1 MAFFRLGE
9 FSLVDLAIP
18 PDVAFIVL
26 ATVTL
31 LASILALQAK
41 ELIYGAI
48 ALAISFIGIAGFFV
62 FLDAPYLAMLQIA
75 VYVGAVVV
83 LILFTIMLVRREEA
97 EETAEKQEGGE
108 GSVGLWMAGLLAV
121 AIAGVAALA
130 GPNLPSTPPTADL
143 PVSQLGPVLA
153 SSYPV
158 PLVILALL
166 ISAALLGALVL
177 AKLDR

>member
-1 MAFFRLGE
+1 ME
-9 FSLVDLAIP
+9 IVIP
-18 PDVAFIVL
+18 PDLVFVL
-26 ATVTL
+26 LAAVTL
-31 LASILALQAK
+31 IAAVLALQAK

-48 ALAISFIGIAGFFV
+48 ALGISFIGIAGFFV

-83 LILFTIMLVRREEA
+83 LILFTIMLVRREQSDELLDRP
-97 EETAEKQEGGE
+97 EGGQ
-108 GSVGLWMAGLLAV
+108 GAVVLWLAGLLAV

-130 GPNLPSTPPTADL
+130 GPNLPAAPPAGNL
-143 PVSQLGPVLA
+143 PVSSLGLVLA
-153 SSYPV
+153 AEYPI

-177 AKLDR
+177 AKVEK

>member
-1 MAFFRLGE
+1 MAFDL
-9 FSLVDLAIP
+9 SDLVF
-18 PDVAFIVL
+18 V
-26 ATVTL
+26 L
-31 LASILALQAK
+31 LASITVITSILALQAK

-48 ALAISFIGIAGFFV
+48 ALGISFIGIAGFFV

-83 LILFTIMLVRREEA
+83 LILFTIMLVRREATEEILDRPEA
-97 EETAEKQEGGE
+97 GE
-108 GSVGLWMAGLLAV
+108 GTVGLWLAGLLAV

-130 GPNLPSTPPTADL
+130 GPSLPSTPPTGEL
-143 PVSQLGPVLA
+143 PVSALGLVL
-153 SSYPV
+153 STEYPI

-177 AKLDR
+177 AKVERS

>member
-1 MAFFRLGE
+1 MVE
-9 FSLVDLAIP
+9 IAIP

-31 LASILALQAK
+31 LAAIMALQAK

-48 ALAISFIGIAGFFV
+48 SLAISFIGIAGFFV

-97 EETAEKQEGGE
+97 GETGERQEGGE
-108 GSVGLWMAGLLAV
+108 GSIGLWIAGLLAV
-121 AIAGVAALA
+121 SIAGVAALA
-130 GPNLPSTPPTADL
+130 GPNLPTTPPPANL
-143 PVSQLGPVLA
+143 PVSELGPVLA

-166 ISAALLGALVL
+166 MSAALLGALVL

>member
-1 MAFFRLGE
+1 ME
-9 FSLVDLAIP
+9 IAIP
-18 PDVAFIVL
+18 PDLVFVIL
-26 ATVTL
+26 AAVTL
-31 LASILALQAK
+31 IAAVLALQAK

-48 ALAISFIGIAGFFV
+48 ALGISFIGIAGFFV

-83 LILFTIMLVRREEA
+83 LILFTIMLVRREQSDELLDRP
-97 EETAEKQEGGE
+97 EGGQ
-108 GSVGLWMAGLLAV
+108 GAVGLWLAGLLAV

-130 GPNLPSTPPTADL
+130 SPNLPAAPPAGNL
-143 PVSQLGPVLA
+143 PVSSLGLVLA
-153 SSYPV
+153 AEYPI

-177 AKLDR
+177 AKVEK

>member
-1 MAFFRLGE
+1 MQI
-9 FSLVDLAIP
+9 VIP
-18 PDVAFIVL
+18 PDLVFVVL
-26 ATVTL
+26 AAVTL
-31 LASILALQAK
+31 IAAVLALQAK

-48 ALAISFIGIAGFFV
+48 ALGISFIGIAGFFV

-83 LILFTIMLVRREEA
+83 LILFTIMLVRREQSDELLDRP
-97 EETAEKQEGGE
+97 EGGQ
-108 GSVGLWMAGLLAV
+108 GAVGLWLAGLLAV

-130 GPNLPSTPPTADL
+130 GPNLPTAPPAGNL
-143 PVSQLGPVLA
+143 PVSSLGLVLVA
-153 SSYPV
+153 EYPI

-177 AKLDR
+177 AKVEK

>member
-1 MAFFRLGE
+1 ME
-9 FSLVDLAIP
+9 IAIP
-18 PDVAFIVL
+18 PDLVFVIL
-26 ATVTL
+26 AAVTL
-31 LASILALQAK
+31 IAAVLALQAK

-48 ALAISFIGIAGFFV
+48 ALGISFIGIAGFFV

-83 LILFTIMLVRREEA
+83 LILFTIMLVRREQSDELLDRP
-97 EETAEKQEGGE
+97 EGGQ
-108 GSVGLWMAGLLAV
+108 GAVGLWLAGLLAV

-130 GPNLPSTPPTADL
+130 SPNLPTAPPAGNL
-143 PVSQLGPVLA
+143 PVSSLGLVLA
-153 SSYPV
+153 AEYPI

-177 AKLDR
+177 AKVEK

>member
-1 MAFFRLGE
+1 ME
-9 FSLVDLAIP
+9 IAIP
-18 PDVAFIVL
+18 PDLVFVIL
-26 ATVTL
+26 AAVTL
-31 LASILALQAK
+31 IAAVLALQAK

-48 ALAISFIGIAGFFV
+48 ALGISFIGIAGFFV

-83 LILFTIMLVRREEA
+83 LILFTIMLVRREQSDELLDRP
-97 EETAEKQEGGE
+97 EGGQ
-108 GSVGLWMAGLLAV
+108 GAVGLWLAGLLAV

-130 GPNLPSTPPTADL
+130 GPNLPAAPPAGNL
-143 PVSQLGPVLA
+143 PVSSLGLVLA
-153 SSYPV
+153 AEYPI

-177 AKLDR
+177 AKVEK